1 MPDARKL
8 IFVVDDDQSVRDATA
23 RLIRRQGLDVTCF
36 DSGNA
41 LVEAVPP
48 VRPDCILLDV
58 RMPGLNGIDVLRTL
72 RQRQDQ
78 TPVIVMSGHGDI
90 PLAVEAMREGACD
103 FLEKPYPP
111 DTLIPTI
118 DRAMEHGT
126 TTARAPV
133 SIAPRAFD
141 AVQNLPLRQRQVL
154 AGILCGHSSK
164 IIAYQLGL
172 STRTVETYRAQ
183 LLSRLGARNTSQAV
197 RLALAAGFSAENL
210 PAPAATDG

>member
-1 MPDARKL
+1 MPNAKKL

-23 RLIRRQGLDVTCF
+23 RLIKRQGLDVACF

-41 LVEAVPP
+41 LVDVDLSA
-48 VRPDCILLDV
+48 RPDCILLDV
-58 RMPGLNGIDVLRTL
+58 RMPGLNGIDVLRAL
-72 RQRQDQ
+72 RQRQDK
-78 TPVIVMSGHGDI
+78 TPVIMMSGHGDI

-111 DTLIPTI
+111 DTLIPAI
-118 DRAMEHGT
+118 DRAIEHGT
-126 TTARAPV
+126 ATVSGPV
-133 SIAPRAFD
+133 SIDVGALD
-141 AVQNLPLRQRQVL
+141 AIRNLPSRQRQVL
-154 AGILCGHSSK
+154 GGILCGHSSK

-197 RLALAAGFSAENL
+197 KLALAAGFSAENL